1 LSGVIHVIYD
11 LIIVGGG
18 PGGVMAARSA
28 ARDGLKVLLVEKM
41 KAGRITRFCSRDLRL
56 GAGGFSSDT
65 IPTDVNLKRVT
76 VTIEVGS
83 HHHRLHLQS
92 LPPDAVV
99 DYRGELNPVFNETL
113 VSPSGR
119 AFSRDR
125 SNRDIEGFVVDKEQL
140 LIGLLADAAGA
151 GCVIRDG
158 TRCLSIAD
166 SSDGVQLRVTSD
178 AGEEA
183 LSARRAIVADGSFST
198 LVDQLG
204 FNEGRSPG
212 RGRIKFM
219 NLILDRVKFP
229 FPELRRVRF
238 CLPSLHSGIVN
249 MGPWPPGLF
258 QISTAASVANEVNLQ
273 SVLTTFTTNS
283 PFSELFAGAKIVAR
297 QACNM
302 DLRPPIREAARGN
315 VICVGD
321 NAAFAE
327 VAIKGAMGCG
337 YMAAKCSKDALE
349 GRDGNAAYNDYW
361 QHAFNFFS
369 PQYNRRANGVRSIP
383 EVLTDVEADDLI
395 GWMEDRG
402 ISGLPNDVVIEHRE
416 QLEHDLPDI
425 CGKLLSREKD
435 RGDRQAVA

>member
-1 LSGVIHVIYD
+1 VKYD

-18 PGGVMAARSA
+18 PGGAMAARCA
-28 ARDGLKVLLVEKM
+28 ARDGLKTLLVEKM

-83 HHHRLHLQS
+83 RHHRIHLQG

-119 AFSRDR
+119 AFSRDH

-140 LIGLLADAAGA
+140 LIGLIADAEAA

-158 TRCLSIAD
+158 TRCLSIED
-166 SSDGVQLRVTSD
+166 STDGVRVRVTSD
-178 AGEEA
+178 AGEEV
-183 LSARRAIVADGSFST
+183 LSARRAIIADGSFSM
-198 LVDQLG
+198 LAEQLG

-229 FPELRRVRF
+229 FPEWRRVRF
-238 CLPSLHSGIVN
+238 CLPSLHNGIVN

-258 QISTAASVANEVNLQ
+258 QISTSASVSNEVNLQ
-273 SVLTTFTTNS
+273 GILTTFTTNS
-283 PFSELFAGAKIVAR
+283 PFSELFTGAKVIAR

-337 YMAAKCSKDALE
+337 YMAARFSKEALE

-369 PQYNRRANGVRSIP
+369 PQYNRRANSVRKIT
-383 EVLTDVEADDLI
+383 EALTDGETDDLI

-402 ISGLPNDVVIEHRE
+402 IAGLPNDVIVEHRE
-416 QLEHDLPDI
+416 QLEQDLPDI
-425 CGKLLSREKD
+425 CGKLLPREQD
-435 RGDRQAVA
+435 RGDRHAVA

>member
-1 LSGVIHVIYD
+1 
-11 LIIVGGG
+11 
-18 PGGVMAARSA
+18 
-28 ARDGLKVLLVEKM
+28 
-41 KAGRITRFCSRDLRL
+41 
-56 GAGGFSSDT
+56 
-65 IPTDVNLKRVT
+65 
-76 VTIEVGS
+76 
-83 HHHRLHLQS
+83 
-92 LPPDAVV
+92 
-99 DYRGELNPVFNETL
+99 VFNETL

-158 TRCLSIAD
+158 TRCLAIAD

-337 YMAAKCSKDALE
+337 YMAARCSKDALE

-416 QLEHDLPDI
+416 QLEHDLPDV

>member
-1 LSGVIHVIYD
+1 VIYD

>member
-1 LSGVIHVIYD
+1 VKYD

-18 PGGVMAARSA
+18 PGGAMAARRA
-28 ARDGLKVLLVEKM
+28 AQDGLKALLVEKM
-41 KAGRITRFCSRDLRL
+41 KAGKISRFCSRDLRL
-56 GAGGFSSDT
+56 GSGGFSSDAVS
-65 IPTDVNLKRVT
+65 TDIQLKRVT

-83 HHHRLHLQS
+83 RHHRIHLHG
-92 LPPDAVV
+92 LPADAVV

-119 AFSRDR
+119 AFSRDH
-125 SNRDIEGFVVDKEQL
+125 SDRDIEGFVVDKEQL
-140 LIGLLADAAGA
+140 LIGLLAEAAAAG
-151 GCVIRDG
+151 CEIRDG
-158 TRCLSIAD
+158 TRCKAIED
-166 SSDGVQLRVTSD
+166 TPEGVRVKVESG
-178 AGEEA
+178 AGEEV
-183 LSARRAIVADGSFST
+183 LLARRAIVADGSFSV
-198 LVDQLG
+198 LAEQLG
-204 FNEGRSPG
+204 FNSGRSPG

-238 CLPSLHSGIVN
+238 CLPSLHNGMVN

-258 QISTAASVANEVNLQ
+258 QISTSASVANDVNLQ
-273 SVLTTFTTNS
+273 SVLSTFTTDS
-283 PFSELFAGAKIVAR
+283 PFSEIFAGSKVVAR

-337 YMAAKCSKDALE
+337 YMAAVSSKEALE
-349 GRDGNAAYNDYW
+349 GRDGNASYNEYW

-369 PQYNRRANGVRSIP
+369 PQYNRRAVGVKKIT
-383 EVLTDVEADDLI
+383 EVLNDAETDSLI
-395 GWMEDRG
+395 GWFEDHG
-402 ISGLPNDVVIEHRE
+402 ITGLPNDVIIEHRA
-416 QLEHDLPDI
+416 QLEQDLPAI
-425 CGKLLSREKD
+425 SAKLLPQQKSSE
-435 RGDRQAVA
+435 DRQAVA

>member
-1 LSGVIHVIYD
+1 
-11 LIIVGGG
+11 
-18 PGGVMAARSA
+18 MAARSA
-28 ARDGLKVLLVEKM
+28 ARDGLKVLLVERM
-41 KAGRITRFCSRDLRL
+41 KAGKINRFCSRDLRL
-56 GAGGFSSDT
+56 GAGGFSSDK
-65 IPTDVNLKRVT
+65 IPTDVKLKRVT

-83 HHHRLHLQS
+83 HHHRIHLQG
-92 LPPDAVV
+92 LPADAII

-119 AFSRDR
+119 SFSRDP
-125 SNRDIEGFVVDKEQL
+125 SDRDIEGFVVDKEQL
-140 LIGLLADAAGA
+140 LLGLLAEAQAA

-158 TRCLSIAD
+158 TRCLSIED
-166 SSDGVQLRVTSD
+166 SPDGVQLRVTSD
-178 AGEEA
+178 DGEEV
-183 LSARRAIVADGSFST
+183 LSARRAILADGSFST

-219 NLILDRVKFP
+219 NLVLDRVKFP
-229 FPELRRVRF
+229 FPEFRRVRF
-238 CLPSLHSGIVN
+238 CLPSLHNGIVN

-258 QISTAASVANEVNLQ
+258 QISTSASVANDVNLQ
-273 SVLTTFTTNS
+273 SVLTTFTTDS
-283 PFSELFAGAKIVAR
+283 PFSDLFAGAKVVAK

-315 VICVGD
+315 VICIGD

-327 VAIKGAMGCG
+327 VAIKGAFGCG
-337 YMAAKCSKDALE
+337 YMAARFSKEALE

-369 PQYNRRANGVRSIP
+369 PQYNRRASDVKKIT
-383 EVLTDVEADDLI
+383 EALTDAETDVLI

-402 ISGLPNDVVIEHRE
+402 VTGLPNDVIIKHRE
-416 QLEHDLPDI
+416 ELVQDLPDI
-425 CGKLLSREKD
+425 CEKLLPRETGS
-435 RGDRQAVA
+435 GDRQAVA

>member
-1 LSGVIHVIYD
+1 MIYD

-18 PGGVMAARSA
+18 PGGAMAARTA
-28 ARDGLKVLLVEKM
+28 ARDGLKVLLIEKM

-56 GAGGFSSDT
+56 GNGGFSSDA
-65 IPTDVNLKRVT
+65 IPTDVSLKRVT

-83 HHHRLHLQS
+83 HHHRLHLQG
-92 LPPDAVV
+92 LPSDAIV

-140 LIGLLADAAGA
+140 LIGLLTDAAAA

-158 TRCLSIAD
+158 TRCLAIAD

-337 YMAAKCSKDALE
+337 YMAARFSKDAIE

-383 EVLTDVEADDLI
+383 EVLTDVETDDLI

-402 ISGLPNDVVIEHRE
+402 ISGLPNDVVIEYRE
-416 QLEHDLPDI
+416 QLEHDLPDV